1 MAMNRLGLSKL
12 IRLAMSR
19 QQASLFFF
27 VLLIGWN
34 GHLSAQTSFYQG
46 KTIRVVIGSSAG
58 GGYDLWARHLARYM
72 GKYIPGNP
80 ELVPQ
85 NMPGQSPRIMFMG

>member
-1 MAMNRLGLSKL
+1 MAINRLSSLKPM
-12 IRLAMSR
+12 RLAISAR
-19 QQASLFFF
+19 QQASLLFL
-27 VLLIGWN
+27 VPLLVAWSG
-34 GHLSAQTSFYQG
+34 GHLFAQTSFYQG
-46 KTIRVVIGSSAG
+46 KTIRVVIGSSPG

-85 NMPGQSPRIMFMG
+85 NMPG